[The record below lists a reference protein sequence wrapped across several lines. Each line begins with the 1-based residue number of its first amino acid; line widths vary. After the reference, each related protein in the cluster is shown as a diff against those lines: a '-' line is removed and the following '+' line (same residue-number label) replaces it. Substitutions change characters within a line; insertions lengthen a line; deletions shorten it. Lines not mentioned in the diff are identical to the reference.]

1 MVSLGSLLSRVSTN
15 TKWRCINGIA
25 VGLLLSLGLIGCSS
39 VKLGYNHAPALL
51 QFQMDRYL
59 DLNDAQE
66 AMLSKELEAF
76 QAWHRQTALPEYAR
90 TLRLWAQKLN
100 QPHTFTV
107 QELLGKQTV
116 FEDALL
122 VVAERSAYRLA
133 PLVMTLT
140 PKQQTRLQ
148 ERFKKSNEEY
158 AEENLA
164 DSRGAEKER
173 LERYTDRFE
182 EWLGPLTK
190 GQEAILSAWL
200 TSQPSRAQLW
210 GQERMARQQALL
222 NLISDARDTPSA
234 EQAAISLH
242 DYFQSLSRY
251 RIPALQSQRETRLRD
266 LAQLT
271 ADMLNSMTTRQR
283 QHLKETLLEY
293 ASDFESLS
301 Q

>member
-1 MVSLGSLLSRVSTN
+1 MVSLRSLLSLISTAS
-15 TKWRCINGIA
+15 TRRCAKGVTFA
-25 VGLLLSLGLIGCSS
+25 LTLSLGLIGCSS

-76 QAWHRQTALPEYAR
+76 QAWHRQAALPDYAR
-90 TLRLWAQKLN
+90 TLRQWAKKLD
-100 QPHTFTV
+100 QPHTFTAD
-107 QELLGKQTV
+107 ELLAKQTL

-133 PLVMTLT
+133 PLVLTLT
-140 PKQQTRLQ
+140 PKQQERLR
-148 ERFKKSNEEY
+148 ERFRESNEEY

-164 DSRGAEKER
+164 DSRRAEKDR
-173 LERYTDRFE
+173 LERYTDRYE

-190 GQEAILSAWL
+190 GQETTLSAWL
-200 TSQPSRAQLW
+200 ARQPSRAQLW
-210 GQERMARQQALL
+210 GQERMARQEALL
-222 NLISDARDTPSA
+222 NLLSDVRDTPSA

-251 RIPALQSQRETRLRD
+251 RVSDLQNQRETRLRD

-271 ADMLNSMTTRQR
+271 ADMLNSMTPNQR
-283 QHLKETLLEY
+283 EHLKETLLEY